1 MRVHSSPVPLLLA
14 LAVAA
19 CGGARE
25 GDSSVRAADSAR
37 LVSPA
42 QVAAPAPRAD
52 SGGTAAGPPDAGA
65 SLASAAASDTLCAG
79 MAAAAGRA
87 LKIAFTRDSGSAF
100 PPPSGVGPLWR
111 GCRVQ
116 GSGTV
121 RPFSDPAAMPEQK
134 LASAMRGT
142 GWVEDPDFEAS
153 GPESS
158 AFALRRGQALC
169 HYDVLFPGTPGADES
184 ETAGAA
190 PADTNAPPL
199 RYVVHILCTLSAPPR
214 GA

>member
-1 MRVHSSPVPLLLA
+1 MPLLLA

-37 LVSPA
+37 LVPPAAAPA
-42 QVAAPAPRAD
+42 QVAAPVARVD
-52 SGGTAAGPPDAGA
+52 SGGTGGAVLSDAGA

-79 MAAAAGRA
+79 VAAAAGRA

-121 RPFSDPAAMPEQK
+121 RPFSDPAAMPDQK
-134 LASAMRGT
+134 LAAAMRGT

-184 ETAGAA
+184 ETAGAT